1 MAIDWR
7 TVWMLLPKRRFSAA
21 ELRRAVPD
29 PPSRSLQAALLL
41 NIALAAAMYL
51 WAFGAD
57 APRLLSAA
65 MGILCVVL
73 VAVLALVWRNPSH
86 RLAHAAYYVLPLVL
100 GMGVGLAVRDLGGMT
115 QMQVLT
121 VVLVVLVASLMLWF
135 AIVYRHKYVEMRL
148 AELDERDRSAEMA
161 RQLAQAQIQPHFL
174 FNSLA
179 SLQHWVHGRDD
190 RAAPMLDALLGF
202 LRATLPLFDRRSI
215 ALADEA
221 QAVRQYLAVMQ
232 LRLGERL
239 RWQVEVDA
247 DAGAARLPP
256 GLLLTLVEN
265 ALEHGVQPQLRGGE
279 VRLAARVA
287 AGRLQVE
294 VRDTGP
300 GPAASAPA
308 ANDAPGLGLAN
319 ARARLAQAF
328 GADASLVLDT
338 PAEGGC
344 VARIDCPFTPDTP

>member
-1 MAIDWR
+1 MPIDWR
-7 TVWMLLPKRRFSAA
+7 TVWMMLPKRRFSVA
-21 ELRRAVPD
+21 ELQRAIPE
-29 PPSRSLQAALLL
+29 PASRSHKAALLL
-41 NIALAAAMYL
+41 NLALAVAMYV
-51 WAFGAD
+51 WAFGGK
-57 APRLLSAA
+57 APWLLSITLGVASV
-65 MGILCVVL
+65 LL
-73 VAVLALVWRNPSH
+73 VAVLALAWRNPSH
-86 RLAHAAYYVLPLVL
+86 RVAHAAYYVLPLVL
-100 GMGVGLAVRDLGGMT
+100 GVAAGLAKRHTGALT
-115 QMQVLT
+115 QEQLLT
-121 VVLVVLVASLMLWF
+121 MALVVLLASLLLWF

-202 LRATLPLFDRRSI
+202 LRATLPLFDRRWI

-221 QAVRQYLAVMQ
+221 QAVRHYLAVMQ

-247 DAGAARLPP
+247 EAGAARLPP

-265 ALEHGVQPQLRGGE
+265 ALEHGVQPVLRGGE
-279 VRLAARVA
+279 VRLGARVA

-300 GPAASAPA
+300 GPATVATPT
-308 ANDAPGLGLAN
+308 NEPPGVGLAN

-328 GADASLVLDT
+328 GPGASLVLES
-338 PAEGGC
+338 PPEGGC